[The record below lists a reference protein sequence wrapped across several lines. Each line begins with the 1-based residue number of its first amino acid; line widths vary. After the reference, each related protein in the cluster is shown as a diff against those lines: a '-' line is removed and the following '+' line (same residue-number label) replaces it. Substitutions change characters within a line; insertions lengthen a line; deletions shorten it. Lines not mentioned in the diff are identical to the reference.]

1 MPNIKLIRY
10 QTLQYFE
17 SKLGVMG
24 KAAAL
29 WIHSTSLET
38 PAKGPTNTPMCA
50 FNVERVRGEP
60 NKFIKVSELNWHMRI
75 GIW

>member
-1 MPNIKLIRY
+1 
-10 QTLQYFE
+10 
-17 SKLGVMG
+17 MG

-38 PAKGPTNTPMCA
+38 PSKGPTNTPMCA
-50 FNVERVRGEP
+50 INVERVRGEP